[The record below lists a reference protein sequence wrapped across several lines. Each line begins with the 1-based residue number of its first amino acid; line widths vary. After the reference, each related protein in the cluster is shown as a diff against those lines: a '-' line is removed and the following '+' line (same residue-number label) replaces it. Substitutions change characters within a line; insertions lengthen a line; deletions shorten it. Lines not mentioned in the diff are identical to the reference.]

1 VSGGGVADFNE
12 DSLDDLYGGDMQDAT
27 GEKSG
32 GMTAL
37 DELEM
42 KHDQRV
48 AKPLLSCFRAFVP
61 TR

>member
-1 VSGGGVADFNE
+1 MPAADFNE

-32 GMTAL
+32 EMTAL

-42 KHDQRV
+42 KHDQQVARV
-48 AKPLLSCFRAFVP
+48 RAAAHARHAVCH
-61 TR
+61 